1 VAVIEQPFAPL
12 NRILAI
18 RLTTHDQASLA
29 RFYVEAIGFRRLG
42 DAVRI
47 GAEEMATLGLAG
59 GGMRL
64 SLQLGAER
72 LDLDQFDAPGRPY
85 PKDADAA
92 DLRFQH
98 FAMPT
103 FDAACAYGRAIS
115 RGATRISTAGPV
127 ALPASSGGV
136 TAVKLRDPE
145 GHPLE
150 FLQFPGDA
158 NVVWNSFQRT
168 GARPL
173 GIDHSAI
180 SVGDIDASRRF
191 YLACGLGLNNPTL
204 NQGPAQADLDGLA
217 APVVDVAPL
226 KPPGR
231 PTPHLEL
238 LAYHRA
244 HSPKPSLA
252 ANDVAATRILWAS
265 DRAGLL
271 RDRDDHLHQLQDGF

>member
-1 VAVIEQPFAPL
+1 MRERPFAPL
-12 NRILAI
+12 NRIVAI
-18 RLTTHDQASLA
+18 RLTTQDQASLA
-29 RFYVEAIGFRRLG
+29 RFYVEAIGFRRVD
-42 DAVRI
+42 DAARI
-47 GAEEMATLGLAG
+47 GAEEMATLGFGG

-103 FDAACAYGRAIS
+103 FNAARAYARAIAH
-115 RGATRISTAGPV
+115 GAAPISTAGPV
-127 ALPASSGGV
+127 ARPASSGGV
-136 TAVKLRDPE
+136 TAVKVRDPD

-150 FLQFPGDA
+150 FLQFPDDA
-158 NVVWNSFQRT
+158 DVVWNNFQRT
-168 GARPL
+168 GAQPL

-180 SVGDIDASRRF
+180 SVGDVGASRRF
-191 YLACGLGLNNPTL
+191 YLACGLSLHNPTL

-217 APVVDVAPL
+217 DPVVDVAPL
-226 KPPGR
+226 MPPGR

-238 LAYHRA
+238 LGYHRE
-244 HSPKPSLA
+244 HSPKPVLA

-265 DRAGLL
+265 DRDGVL
-271 RDRDDHLHQLQDGF
+271 RDPDERLHQLRDGS